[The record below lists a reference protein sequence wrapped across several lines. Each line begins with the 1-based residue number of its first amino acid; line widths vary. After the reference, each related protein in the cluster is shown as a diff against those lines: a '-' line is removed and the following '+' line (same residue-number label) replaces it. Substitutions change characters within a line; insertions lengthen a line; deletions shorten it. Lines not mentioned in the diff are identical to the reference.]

1 MISPINAMNGISFGN
16 LANTAGS
23 DGKQHKGSSGQR
35 GAGSVQLSARDTD
48 ATGLRLSE
56 EEKKVIQELQQ
67 RDLQVRN
74 HEQAHQAVGGNFAGA
89 PSYKTTKGPDNRH
102 YATSGEVNIDMSPV
116 HGDPEATQ
124 EKAQQIRRAALAPAN
139 PSSQDRTVAAKAAQ
153 MESAAQREKVTEAY
167 QQMQNISDPTSW
179 GTGISLF
186 V

>member
-35 GAGSVQLSARDTD
+35 GVSSGQFPDRDTD

-74 HEQAHQAVGGNFAGA
+74 HEQAHQAVGGNLAGS
-89 PSYKTTKGPDNRH
+89 PSYETTRGPDNRH
-102 YATSGEVNIDMSPV
+102 YATNGEVNIDMSPV
-116 HGDPEATQ
+116 HGNPDATV
-124 EKAQQIRRAALAPAN
+124 EKAQQVRHAALAPAN
-139 PSSQDRTVAAKAAQ
+139 PSSQDRAVAAKAAQ
-153 MESAAQREKVTEAY
+153 MESAAQREKAMETY
-167 QQMQNISDPTSW
+167 QQMQNASDPTM
-179 GTGISLF
+179 GRMGISLF